1 MFALPSRQERPR
13 VPDHLSRNPGRTNGQ
28 RILLRSYNSGAAS
41 FPVKIICRLV
51 CLSSLSAAP
60 VSRVSERFCPAS
72 RPLHDGHRHRR
83 RHRRLRLC
91 VCRGEPRLRPRYAR
105 HFLRGE
111 RWRERE
117 TDRPA
122 APAAATAAHR
132 GKENLGK
139 CLQLRTQSAPV
150 RTNNEGAPRAVDRPS
165 AEEVTG
171 RGRHRRPRVR
181 RSSS

>member
-51 CLSSLSAAP
+51 CLSSLSATP
-60 VSRVSERFCPAS
+60 VSKVSERFCPAY
-72 RPLHDGHRHRR
+72 RPLHDGHRHRVCLSRRAAFAPSLCPTLFKGRTMERERPIDRQRRRQRR
-83 RHRRLRLC
+83 RHTE
-91 VCRGEPRLRPRYAR
+91 GI
-105 HFLRGE
+105 
-111 RWRERE
+111 
-117 TDRPA
+117 
-122 APAAATAAHR
+122 

-171 RGRHRRPRVR
+171 RGRHRWPRVR